1 MTRHCPPATDPRS
14 GIRPGGRAAPLIYCP
29 AAVGVAGWR
38 EEVRKAGFRVDSSM
52 FFFLYSSEKKW
63 RRGGESKGQD
73 VLWRKRR
80 KNEGGKGNARKG
92 GEWQW
97 VSKTET
103 LQPPT
108 RARVEGGG
116 WVGQRSLKVTGA
128 GAVDGI
134 DRTIWRE
141 ESRCG
146 FQSRRHEREII
157 PSSTPHHRTACR
169 CRTHFYSPVRLWGRG
184 GAEPKRRPFLP
195 KGLFDSPFSSSA
207 APSQVPPLH
216 SADRDRWSPIPNRTE
231 MHRWVSL
238 VGKCRLPPPPRLRP
252 ATLPACCWGGGW
264 GGWLVGG
271 WLFCGEN
278 QLIWNVQHWDLGGLD
293 LNGPRRPGLIV

>member
-1 MTRHCPPATDPRS
+1 MTSSVTRRCPPATDPRS

-29 AAVGVAGWR
+29 AAVGVAGRR

-52 FFFLYSSEKKW
+52 LFFCTGKKKSGGGGVKAKDKMFFGEK
-63 RRGGESKGQD
+63 EE
-73 VLWRKRR
+73 
-80 KNEGGKGNARKG
+80 KNKGGKGNARKG

-97 VSKTET
+97 VNKTET
-103 LQPPT
+103 LPPPPT
-108 RARVEGGG
+108 ERGWRVGEC
-116 WVGQRSLKVTGA
+116 SLKVTGA

-141 ESRCG
+141 ERRCG

-157 PSSTPHHRTACR
+157 PSSTPQR
-169 CRTHFYSPVRLWGRG
+169 CRTHFYSPVRLWGEERG
-184 GAEPKRRPFLP
+184 GAEPKGRSFLP

-231 MHRWVSL
+231 THR
-238 VGKCRLPPPPRLRP
+238 
-252 ATLPACCWGGGW
+252 
-264 GGWLVGG
+264 
-271 WLFCGEN
+271 
-278 QLIWNVQHWDLGGLD
+278 
-293 LNGPRRPGLIV
+293 

>member
-1 MTRHCPPATDPRS
+1 M
-14 GIRPGGRAAPLIYCP
+14 
-29 AAVGVAGWR
+29 
-38 EEVRKAGFRVDSSM
+38 
-52 FFFLYSSEKKW
+52 
-63 RRGGESKGQD
+63 
-73 VLWRKRR
+73 
-80 KNEGGKGNARKG
+80 
-92 GEWQW
+92 
-97 VSKTET
+97 
-103 LQPPT
+103 
-108 RARVEGGG
+108 
-116 WVGQRSLKVTGA
+116 GQRSLKVTGA

-157 PSSTPHHRTACR
+157 PSSAPHHRTACR

-184 GAEPKRRPFLP
+184 GAEPKRRTFLP
-195 KGLFDSPFSSSA
+195 KGLFDSPFSSSV

-216 SADRDRWSPIPNRTE
+216 SADRYRWESDPKSDREAQIGGAG
-231 MHRWVSL
+231 
-238 VGKCRLPPPPRLRP
+238 GKMQTHVCAPPPLLPPPCLR
-252 ATLPACCWGGGW
+252 AVGEAGGG

>member
-1 MTRHCPPATDPRS
+1 M
-14 GIRPGGRAAPLIYCP
+14 
-29 AAVGVAGWR
+29 
-38 EEVRKAGFRVDSSM
+38 KAKDKM
-52 FFFLYSSEKKW
+52 FFGEK
-63 RRGGESKGQD
+63 EE
-73 VLWRKRR
+73 

-103 LQPPT
+103 LPPSD

-184 GAEPKRRPFLP
+184 GAEPKRRTFLP

-216 SADRDRWSPIPNRTE
+216 SADRDRWESDPKSDRDAQIGGAG
-231 MHRWVSL
+231 
-238 VGKCRLPPPPRLRP
+238 GKMQTHVCATPPPPSPRHPACVLLGRRVGGLVGWGLAILWQEPINLECAALGPGRVRLKWAAQARLNCLIDWPRLRGIF
-252 ATLPACCWGGGW
+252 L
-264 GGWLVGG
+264 
-271 WLFCGEN
+271 
-278 QLIWNVQHWDLGGLD
+278 
-293 LNGPRRPGLIV
+293 RRPPSADQ